1 MSHTLLLADDS
12 VTIQRVIELTFAD
25 EDIRVVAVGDGQQA
39 LDRIAAEPPDIVL
52 ADTGMPERDGYDVA
66 TYIKRDASL
75 RHIPVVLLTGA
86 FEPVDG
92 DRAREAG
99 CDAVLVKPFEP
110 QLVISRVK
118 ELLGASLAAPTPS
131 AAASEEAESEP
142 PSQAALP
149 ASSPEPNP
157 PEVSLPSEIRFV
169 DSPAEVDAIGDEG
182 AVSTDDP
189 LGDYLDRMDDAFD
202 RLQADETIEEPAKS
216 PEPASG
222 DEAVAEIDS
231 LEGALSALEGALKTL
246 SFEDEQQ
253 GELASAAPAASPS
266 PDDPATAAELSD
278 LDADVRAPATS
289 EPVPTELESVVEP
302 VPLVPASVD
311 VPSDGR
317 VAPPSLADAFSAL
330 LAAERGGTGTSA
342 AAAAWSGVS
351 SPADDDAFIDR
362 VTERVID
369 RLSDSVTNDL
379 VAQVVALV
387 AEKLVREERDRIK

>member
-1 MSHTLLLADDS
+1 
-12 VTIQRVIELTFAD
+12 
-25 EDIRVVAVGDGQQA
+25 
-39 LDRIAAEPPDIVL
+39 
-52 ADTGMPERDGYDVA
+52 
-66 TYIKRDASL
+66 
-75 RHIPVVLLTGA
+75 
-86 FEPVDG
+86 
-92 DRAREAG
+92 
-99 CDAVLVKPFEP
+99 
-110 QLVISRVK
+110 
-118 ELLGASLAAPTPS
+118 
-131 AAASEEAESEP
+131 
-142 PSQAALP
+142 
-149 ASSPEPNP
+149 
-157 PEVSLPSEIRFV
+157 
-169 DSPAEVDAIGDEG
+169 VDAIGDEG